1 MHTSFHDP
9 ASKVWSLPFVR
20 VPLAFLQLCADLF
33 VALRAL
39 AAGKFDVFDKT
50 FGGDTVGGSVLA
62 RAEAEA
68 LGVAA
73 AALLGR
79 AIAVGGRSG
88 ARSRR

>member
-1 MHTSFHDP
+1 M
-9 ASKVWSLPFVR
+9 R

-39 AAGKFDVFDKT
+39 GAGKFDEAFDET
-50 FGGDTVGGSVLA
+50 FGGDTVGGLVLA
-62 RAEAEA
+62 RAEAMA

-79 AIAVGGRSG
+79 AIALGGMSG
-88 ARSRR
+88 ARSKR